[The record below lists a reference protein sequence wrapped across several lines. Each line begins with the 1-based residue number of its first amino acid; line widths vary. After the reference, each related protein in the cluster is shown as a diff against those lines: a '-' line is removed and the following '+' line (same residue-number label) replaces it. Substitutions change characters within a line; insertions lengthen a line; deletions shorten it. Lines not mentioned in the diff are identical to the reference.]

1 MSPRCWTATRQIVR
15 LNCGFT
21 LFLWEPKYLEI
32 SIKAKK
38 EKKKTIK
45 TLSSNYSQP
54 QTLTLLPSQPPT
66 VSLRL
71 CQYGSRSPGRS
82 PVTPVALQ
90 RAAGRGGWVGFPA
103 SLWKAPVEAAGFSP
117 VCFSA
122 LAPREPKPTSLP
134 TGKVCTRKF
143 SRWPWQHG
151 LPLNLHNV

>member
-15 LNCGFT
+15 LNCG

-38 EKKKTIK
+38 EKKKTKTSK

-66 VSLRL
+66 VSPRL
-71 CQYGSRSPGRS
+71 CRYGSWSPGRS
-82 PVTPVALQ
+82 PVTRGPVAGS
-90 RAAGRGGWVGFPA
+90 RARWLGGLPRIPLEGAGGSCCLLSRVLLSFG
-103 SLWKAPVEAAGFSP
+103 
-117 VCFSA
+117 
-122 LAPREPKPTSLP
+122 PREPKPTSLP
-134 TGKVCTRKF
+134 TGKVWTRKF
-143 SRWPWQHG
+143 SWWPWQRG